1 MVRWVRAHFFFWG
14 TGFSEGAS
22 KGTMGAGSIEER
34 VQAIAERVATDHGLE
49 LVHAE
54 VAGPDNKPI
63 VRIFIDKP
71 AGVTHQDCSEV
82 SLHVGTVLDVEDFI
96 HSSYTLE
103 VSSPGLERGL
113 YKRAD
118 YERFA
123 GSLAKMRTRR
133 PIEGQRNFR
142 GRLLGIEGDEVLF
155 EDRTSGQVRVALDA
169 IARANLELDVDA
181 EFRRA
186 QERAKV

>member
-1 MVRWVRAHFFFWG
+1 
-14 TGFSEGAS
+14 
-22 KGTMGAGSIEER
+22 MGSNAVEDR
-34 VQAIAERVATDHGLE
+34 VQAIAERVALDHGLE
-49 LVHAE
+49 LVHTE

-71 AGVTHQDCSEV
+71 NGVTHQDCSEV

-96 HSSYTLE
+96 HASYTLE

-123 GSLAKMRTRR
+123 GRPAKIRTRR
-133 PIEGQRNFR
+133 PINGQRNFR
-142 GRLLGIEGDEVLF
+142 GRLLGIDDEEVLF
-155 EDRTSGQVRVALDA
+155 EDRTSGRVKIALDS
-169 IARANLELDVDA
+169 IAKANLELDVDE

-186 QERAKV
+186 QQRAM

>member
-1 MVRWVRAHFFFWG
+1 
-14 TGFSEGAS
+14 
-22 KGTMGAGSIEER
+22 MGAGAIEER
-34 VQAIAERVATDHGLE
+34 VQAIAERVAIDHGLE

-71 AGVTHQDCSEV
+71 TGVTHKDCSEV
-82 SLHVGTVLDVEDFI
+82 SLHVGTILDVEDFI

-113 YKRAD
+113 YKHTD

-123 GSLAKMRTRR
+123 GRLAKIRSRT
-133 PIEGQRNFR
+133 PVNGQRNFR
-142 GRLLGIEGDEVLF
+142 GRLLGIDGEEVLI
-155 EDRTSGQVRVALDA
+155 EDRTSGRVRVDFKS
-169 IARANLELDVDA
+169 IAKANLELEVEK
-181 EFRRA
+181 EFHRA
-186 QERAKV
+186 QVKAE